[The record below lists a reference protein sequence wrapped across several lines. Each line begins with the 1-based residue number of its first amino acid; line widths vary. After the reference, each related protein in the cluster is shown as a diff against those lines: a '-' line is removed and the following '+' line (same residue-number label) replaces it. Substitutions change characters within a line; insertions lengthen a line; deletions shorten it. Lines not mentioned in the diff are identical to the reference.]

1 MPKAARP
8 GRDGRPV
15 TSRQLTFTDQYRR
28 WRMRRFAAFTLI
40 ALGSAIVLSHVVVH
54 LGNIEWLP
62 MQDLLTGY
70 PAGGLLIVIG
80 LIVLGTK

>member
-1 MPKAARP
+1 MPRAKRSD
-8 GRDGRPV
+8 RDGEPV
-15 TSRQLTFTDQYRR
+15 TPPQPTFTDQYRR
-28 WRMRRFAAFTLI
+28 WRMRRIAAFSLI
-40 ALGSAIVLSHVVVH
+40 AVGIGVVLSHVAVH

-70 PAGGLLIVIG
+70 PAGGLLIIIG